1 MTGNNLESHLETTF
15 NTVSEWLRFAEAKNA
30 GLVALNGITLSASVT
45 YLSSETS
52 NTVWTAGLSV
62 GVVCFAIS
70 SLIALISFLPEVGLS
85 RVLRQHHGRISPL
98 FDNLLFFEHLKKYKP
113 DELVQAVSEK
123 YGLPLD
129 RGSQQ
134 LCQDLAAQ
142 ITANARIA
150 SRKNTLFTLGAWV
163 TLIGAIL
170 VPIVA
175 FIAWLTQVVT
185 QHRL

>member
-1 MTGNNLESHLETTF
+1 
-15 NTVSEWLRFAEAKNA
+15 
-30 GLVALNGITLSASVT
+30 LVALNGITLSASVT
-45 YLSSETS
+45 YLSSETR

-62 GVVCFAIS
+62 GVVCFAVS

-85 RVLRQHHGRISPL
+85 RVLRQHHGRISPQS
-98 FDNLLFFEHLKKYKP
+98 DNLLFFEHLKKYKP

-123 YGLPLD
+123 YGLD
-129 RGSQQ
+129 TGSQQ

-175 FIAWLTQVVT
+175 FTAWLTQVVT